1 MGIWSWNLSNIQQ
14 QLIGGYMKNSIKIAS
29 AFIGIIIGAGFASGQ
44 EILQYFTS
52 FGMMGTIGA
61 ALSIVLFGYLGMV
74 LTKIGSRLET
84 DSHKE
89 VIYQIS
95 GRFLGFVIDAILVFI
110 LFGIGVVMIS
120 GSGSIFAQQFGLP
133 SYVGIILMTVLVL
146 ISILSNV
153 DRVVKII
160 ASITPFL
167 ILGVVFLFVYS
178 VATKDYSFMELDAI
192 AREQPSATG
201 HWFTSVINYVSLAIT
216 MGASMTLVMG
226 GDESKERIA
235 SFGGMLGGVS
245 VGILIVI
252 HHLAILSKVDVVGD
266 YDMPSLGLANL
277 ISPIFG
283 IIYSIILFGMIFNS
297 AVSMFFSFGTRFFTP
312 KTKKFNWF
320 VIGALIIA
328 FGASFFGFKQLV
340 SFFYPLFGYMGLLL
354 ITVLIIA
361 FIKMKPLKEVEKK

>member
-1 MGIWSWNLSNIQQ
+1 
-14 QLIGGYMKNSIKIAS
+14 MKNSIKIAS

-52 FGMMGTIGA
+52 FGMMGTVGA
-61 ALSIVLFGYLGMV
+61 AISIVLFGFLGMV
-74 LTKIGSRLET
+74 LTKIGSRLDT

-89 VIYQIS
+89 VIYKIS
-95 GRFLGFVIDAILVFI
+95 GRYLGILIDSILVFI

-120 GSGSIFAQQFGLP
+120 GSGSIFAQQFGMP
-133 SYVGIILMTVLVL
+133 QYVGIILMTVLVL
-146 ISILSNV
+146 IAILSNV
-153 DRVVKII
+153 DQVVKII

-167 ILGVVFLFVYS
+167 IIGVVVLFVYS
-178 VATKDYSFMELDAI
+178 LATKDYSFMELDAL
-192 AREQPSATG
+192 AKEQPSATA

-235 SFGGMLGGVS
+235 SYGGMLGGIG

-252 HHLAILSKVDVVGD
+252 HHLAILAKIDVVGD
-266 YDMPSLGLANL
+266 YDMPSLGLANH

-283 IIYSIILFGMIFNS
+283 VIYSVILFGMIFNS

-320 VIGALIIA
+320 VGGTLLIA

-340 SFFYPLFGYMGLLL
+340 SIFYPLFGYLGMIL
-354 ITVLIIA
+354 IAILIIA
-361 FIKMKPLKEVEKK
+361 FIRMRPLKEIEKE

>member
-1 MGIWSWNLSNIQQ
+1 M
-14 QLIGGYMKNSIKIAS
+14 IGGHMKNSIKIAS

-52 FGMMGTIGA
+52 FGMMGTVGA
-61 ALSIVLFGYLGMV
+61 VISIVLFGFLGMV

-89 VIYQIS
+89 VIYKIS
-95 GRFLGFVIDAILVFI
+95 GRYLGFLIDSILVFI

-120 GSGSIFAQQFGLP
+120 GSGSIFAQQFGMP
-133 SYVGIILMTVLVL
+133 QYVGIILMTVLVL
-146 ISILSNV
+146 IAILSNV
-153 DRVVKII
+153 ERVVKII

-167 ILGVVFLFVYS
+167 IIGVVFLFVYS
-178 VATKDYSFMELDAI
+178 LATKDYSFMELDTLAK
-192 AREQPSATG
+192 EQPSATG

-235 SFGGMLGGVS
+235 SYGGMLGGIG

-252 HHLAILSKVDVVGD
+252 HHLAILAKIDVVGD
-266 YDMPSLGLANL
+266 YDMPSLGLANH

-283 IIYSIILFGMIFNS
+283 VIYSVILFGMIFNS

-320 VIGALIIA
+320 VGGALLIA

-340 SFFYPLFGYMGLLL
+340 SFFYPLFGYLGMIL
-354 ITVLIIA
+354 IAILIIA
-361 FIKMKPLKEVEKK
+361 FIRMRPLKEIEKE

>member
-1 MGIWSWNLSNIQQ
+1 
-14 QLIGGYMKNSIKIAS
+14 MKNSIKIAS

-52 FGMMGTIGA
+52 FGIMGTFGA
-61 ALSIVLFGYLGMV
+61 ALSIVLFGYLGMA
-74 LTKIGSRLET
+74 LTKIGSRLNT
-84 DSHKE
+84 NSHKE
-89 VIYQIS
+89 AIYKIS
-95 GRFLGFVIDAILVFI
+95 GRYLGILIDSILVFI

-133 SYVGIILMTVLVL
+133 NYFGIILMTILVL

-167 ILGVVFLFVYS
+167 IIGVVILFVYS
-178 VATKDYSFMELDAI
+178 VATKDYTFMELDAL
-192 AREQPSATG
+192 ADKQPSATG
-201 HWFTSVINYVSLAIT
+201 NWLTSVINYVSLAIT

-226 GDESKERIA
+226 GDESKERTA
-235 SFGGMLGGVS
+235 SYGGMLGGIG

-252 HHLAILSKVDVVGD
+252 HHLAILAQIDVVGD
-266 YDMPSLGLANL
+266 YDMPSLGLANQ

-312 KTKKFNWF
+312 RTKKFNLF
-320 VIGALIIA
+320 VTGALLAA

-340 SFFYPLFGYMGLLL
+340 SIFYPLFGYMGLIL
-354 ITVLIIA
+354 IAVLIIA
-361 FIKMKPLKEVEKK
+361 SIRMKPLKEIEKE